1 MLNLREAA
9 EMAGTTKS
17 SIWRAIKSGRL
28 SCTRDEDG
36 GVQIDPAEIAR
47 VYPPRPPKPER
58 LGSAEAAQTG
68 TDELRLRYAALEAEV
83 RLLREMADSLKA
95 ERDRWAAQA
104 ERLALSGPA
113 VMAAQ
118 ASPETPKAGSGVPRV
133 VVVSRSWWPFRRAG

>member
-17 SIWRAIKSGRL
+17 SVWRAIKSGRL
-28 SCTRDEDG
+28 SCTRDDQG
-36 GVQIDPAEIAR
+36 GIQIDPAEVAR

-58 LGSAEAAQTG
+58 AGSGQPEHSG
-68 TDELRLRYAALEAEV
+68 TDELRMRNAALKAEV
-83 RLLREMADSLKA
+83 PLLREMADSLKA

-113 VMAAQ
+113 VTAGQ
-118 ASPETPKAGSGVPRV
+118 AHSETRPITAPRIRPERERGWW
-133 VVVSRSWWPFRRAG
+133 SWRRAAG

>member
-9 EMAGTTKS
+9 ELAGTTKS

-28 SCTRDEDG
+28 SCTRDDDG
-36 GVQIDPAEIAR
+36 GVQIDPAEISR

-58 LGSAEAAQTG
+58 AGADPSAQTG
-68 TDELRLRYAALEAEV
+68 TGELALRNAALEAEV

-104 ERLALSGPA
+104 ERLAISGPA
-113 VMAAQ
+113 VTAAQ
-118 ASPETPKAGSGVPRV
+118 AAPEATKPGSGVPRV
-133 VVVSRSWWPFRRAG
+133 VVVSRAWWPFRRAG